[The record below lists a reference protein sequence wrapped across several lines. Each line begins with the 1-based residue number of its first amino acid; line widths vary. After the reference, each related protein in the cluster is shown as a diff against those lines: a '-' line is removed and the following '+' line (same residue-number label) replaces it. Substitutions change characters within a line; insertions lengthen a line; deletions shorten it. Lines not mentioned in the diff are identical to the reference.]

1 MLART
6 TTALAVLKLA
16 APAAA
21 LAHPGGVPQVHPH
34 GALLV
39 LALVLGL
46 VVAAT
51 LVFRK
56 RYVSE
61 RD

>member
-21 LAHPGGVPQVHPH
+21 FAHPGGVPHVHPH
-34 GALLV
+34 GAP

-51 LVFRK
+51 LAFWK
-56 RYVSE
+56 RHASE

>member
-21 LAHPGGVPQVHPH
+21 FAHPGGVPHVHPH
-34 GALLV
+34 AAPLA

-56 RYVSE
+56 RRGSE

>member
-6 TTALAVLKLA
+6 TTALAVLTLA
-16 APAAA
+16 ASATAF
-21 LAHPGGVPQVHPH
+21 AHPGGVPHVHPH
-34 GALLV
+34 GTPLA

-51 LVFRK
+51 LAFWK
-56 RYVSE
+56 RHASE

>member
-21 LAHPGGVPQVHPH
+21 FAHPGGVPHVHPH
-34 GALLV
+34 GAPLA

-56 RYVSE
+56 RHGSE